1 VHELMD
7 FLVANGYLVL
17 FLWVLGEQVGL
28 PVPAAPLLLA
38 AGALVGLGKLSA
50 PAVVLLSTLAA
61 VAADLLWFRL
71 GQRRGAKVLNFLC
84 KISLEPDSCVRQ
96 TQSRISKNGARS
108 LLFAKF
114 IPGFSTAAPP
124 MAGAVGM
131 GLGRFL
137 IFDFLGSLLWVG
149 SFVLLG
155 FAFSHELERLAAYS
169 SHLGAWLLVLLL
181 GALAAFLW
189 RKYGQRRRFVK
200 DLAVARIPAEE
211 LKARLEAGEALTIVD
226 LRHPLDWLADPRTL
240 PGAIRMKPDEI
251 EQRNQEIPRDREVI
265 LYCT

>member
-1 VHELMD
+1 MHELME

-17 FLWVLGEQVGL
+17 FLWVLGEQAGL
-28 PVPAAPLLLA
+28 PIPSAPLLLA
-38 AGALVGLGKLSA
+38 AGALIGLRKLDA
-50 PAVVLLSTLAA
+50 TAVVLLSTVAA
-61 VAADLLWFRL
+61 VTADILWFRL
-71 GQRRGAKVLNFLC
+71 GQRRGAKVLNLLC

-96 TQSRISKNGARS
+96 TQTRISKNGARS

-124 MAGAVGM
+124 MAGAGGM
-131 GLGRFL
+131 SLARFTLFDGLGA
-137 IFDFLGSLLWVG
+137 LLWVG

-155 FAFSHELERLAAYS
+155 LLFSRELERLAAYS
-169 SHLGAWLLVLLL
+169 ARLGAWLLVLVL
-181 GALAAFLW
+181 GALGVFLT
-189 RKYGQRRRFVK
+189 RKYRQRRRFVK
-200 DLAVARIPAEE
+200 DLAVARISPEE
-211 LKARLEAGEALTIVD
+211 LKKRLEAGEPVTIVD
-226 LRHPLDWLADPRTL
+226 LRHPLDWLTDPHTL